1 MRSVEFAKTCNNPA
15 TTMPWRVKLFVGQT
29 RRSCINR
36 HDKKVA
42 ASGTCDILST
52 RTKTCISWITAGFKI
67 SDLQNIRQ
75 SRTSEYAIS
84 FLDLLI
90 RSSATIQKLNFW
102 FPKTGRWG
110 STYHHFLTIQFRFFC
125 EHLSSVW
132 AIVSP
137 RSRAMKIWAMWSSDR
152 RSGNGPPGPVWRHVG
167 NFQDHRCR
175 LDLFINFFRSRRS
188 QVKMFFLLALVKNG
202 ERCVFFGGGVGRK
215 KSTMKTYWTFG
226 VSLSDVFNWLW
237 QARWSVTHTDTNR
250 NALCLAFYWSLQRSQ
265 DPSIVQR
272 VNNGSMN
279 RVFGWLVVG
288 IVCVGVDLLQLIPIR
303 LLFLPQD

>member
-202 ERCVFFGGGVGRK
+202 ERCVFFWGGSGVRSLPWRRTEHLVSAFQMCSIDYGRHAGLWRTLTPIEMHFVLLFIGVFK
-215 KSTMKTYWTFG
+215 GVKIQALFRESTMAAWT
-226 VSLSDVFNWLW
+226 VFL
-237 QARWSVTHTDTNR
+237 V
-250 NALCLAFYWSLQRSQ
+250 
-265 DPSIVQR
+265 
-272 VNNGSMN
+272 
-279 RVFGWLVVG
+279 GW
-288 IVCVGVDLLQLIPIR
+288 
-303 LLFLPQD
+303 

>member
-110 STYHHFLTIQFRFFC
+110 STYHHFLTIQFRLFC

-188 QVKMFFLLALVKNG
+188 QVKMFFLLASVKNG
-202 ERCVFFGGGVGRK
+202 ERCVFFLGGSGVRSLPWRRTEHLVSAFQMCPIDYGRHAGLWRTPTPTEMHFVLLFIGVFK
-215 KSTMKTYWTFG
+215 GVKIQALFRESTMAAWT
-226 VSLSDVFNWLW
+226 VFF
-237 QARWSVTHTDTNR
+237 V
-250 NALCLAFYWSLQRSQ
+250 
-265 DPSIVQR
+265 
-272 VNNGSMN
+272 
-279 RVFGWLVVG
+279 GW
-288 IVCVGVDLLQLIPIR
+288 
-303 LLFLPQD
+303 